1 MLNVEH
7 GDNLSEL
14 LVAPSCLMEARRAKA
29 AAERAEKEA
38 EAAAGGDDNAVE
50 LFFGIFSYF
59 FYLSPSLAFGAEL
72 FICFSVSR
80 CFSLISSFRLFISLC
95 LQFVQVTRRKRCS
108 RHELQRRGWADRRVR
123 RAVWQR

>member
-50 LFFGIFSYF
+50 LFF
-59 FYLSPSLAFGAEL
+59 LAFFIFFL
-72 FICFSVSR
+72 FVSEFGFWR
-80 CFSLISSFRLFISLC
+80 RTFHLFLCVSMFLVDLFISSLHFS
-95 LQFVQVTRRKRCS
+95 LSPIRPG
-108 RHELQRRGWADRRVR
+108 HEEEALLTA
-123 RAVWQR
+123 RAAEAGLG

>member
-50 LFFGIFSYF
+50 LFFLAFFHIFSIC
-59 FYLSPSLAFGAEL
+59 LRVWLLAQN
-72 FICFSVSR
+72 FSFV
-80 CFSLISSFRLFISLC
+80 SLC
-95 LQFVQVTRRKRCS
+95 LDVS
-108 RHELQRRGWADRRVR
+108 R
-123 RAVWQR
+123 